1 MRLLLVVLI
10 ALCGCRSEHTPAQP
24 KPNAETK
31 AALEAGSARAA
42 ATDPWAVSPAS
53 PDDPPSLFE
62 RNRIANEACPA
73 VTGPFFYR
81 IEKAG
86 KVSHILG
93 TRHVGVSLAK
103 FPKVVHDAIASAKLA
118 VFEVAPDDDS
128 DVPQPRLF
136 LPDELGPELWQ
147 KFQVLIG
154 AETARTLQSAP
165 PSVAVL
171 AMMVMYEDI
180 TATLDLEIQRQVEAA
195 NIPTRGL
202 ERSEFQDRLLNKLLD
217 IRMLRAAVSRTKD
230 RAEIARESRED
241 LAEYCAGT
249 DDTPGMDDDMREDLL
264 ASGYTE
270 AELDEID
277 EEMVHAR
284 NADWIPKLEKILKT
298 PNVFIAVGADHLTGP
313 RGVVALLEK
322 RGFKLTRITK

>member
-10 ALCGCRSEHTPAQP
+10 ALLGCRSEQPPAQP
-24 KPNAETK
+24 KPNAETT
-31 AALEAGSARAA
+31 AALQAGSAQTAT
-42 ATDPWAVSPAS
+42 TDPWAIPPPS
-53 PDDPPSLFE
+53 PDDVPSLTE
-62 RNRIANEACPA
+62 RNRIANEACPTVKGA
-73 VTGPFFYR
+73 FFYR

-93 TRHVGVSLAK
+93 TRHIGVSLAK

-128 DVPQPRLF
+128 DILQPRVALR
-136 LPDELGPELWQ
+136 DELGPELWK
-147 KFQVLIG
+147 KFRKLIG
-154 AETARTLQSAP
+154 DQAAQDLEVAS
-165 PSVAVL
+165 PSLAVL
-171 AMMVMYEDI
+171 SMMVLYEDI
-180 TATLDLEIQRQVEAA
+180 SATLDVEIQQAVAAA

-202 ERSEFQDRLLNKLLD
+202 ERSEFQDRLLNKVLD
-217 IRMLRAAVSRTKD
+217 LRMLRAAVSRTKD
-230 RAEIARESRED
+230 REEIARESRED

-249 DDTPGMDDDMREDLL
+249 DDKPGMDDDMREDLR

-270 AELDEID
+270 AEMDQID

-284 NADWIPKLEKILKT
+284 NEDWIPKLEKILQT

-313 RGVVALLEK
+313 RGVVALLGK
-322 RGFKLTRITK
+322 RGYKLTRVTK